1 MTSASTTACH
11 FGRRIDAVSLH
22 KLGAPFALIA
32 VLLAPSIWMLSAFPP
47 LWRDVDAY
55 IQVTQPPGVATILH
69 YGPLYCFAARVP
81 LYLGDAVECL
91 RAGQPLPNLGFFI
104 RPVLTDSGVFL
115 LLLLQHLSLC
125 LATLRLITLTSQL
138 FWIRFT
144 LVLVWA
150 LNPLFY
156 AFAHCVGTETLSLIL
171 MLLIGA
177 TGLRI
182 VRCTRR
188 VSRMEWCLFGILLW
202 LSILTRH
209 INAALVGLL
218 PFAFFLLT
226 AHRLL
231 AIRFTRSHLAQRWQR
246 SLAKQSF
253 GRAML
258 ALTVGISSIVL
269 TNASLRVLCYAAQ
282 TPYRSTVGV
291 TFLFRLKFLLELPV
305 DDRNQLLDT
314 VSKNSDAADV
324 KKLIALLRSEFRAE
338 TLTWDVAAF
347 KKKAQASL
355 FLPQTDE
362 NEQKFQAVLSRTM
375 WAFLYPPEPIL
386 LRAVETDFKRSLHT
400 TIPDIVKQLF
410 VATTFYFSHPTAMPQ
425 FGSLI
430 TFRNNNASRV
440 FAMFKDHPYFH
451 HPKNL
456 SFCLLLSFWL
466 ITLAPLV
473 LVGKIRGRGAADLA
487 SYTAALTVMGLMI
500 TVANCFLTVFQPRFT
515 FPMWELTII
524 STSVLFGGMIELGFC
539 HGRRKPD
546 EI

>member
-1 MTSASTTACH
+1 VFKSGPAATEAWFFYSSSADG
-11 FGRRIDAVSLH
+11 FGR
-22 KLGAPFALIA
+22 
-32 VLLAPSIWMLSAFPP
+32 
-47 LWRDVDAY
+47 
-55 IQVTQPPGVATILH
+55 
-69 YGPLYCFAARVP
+69 
-81 LYLGDAVECL
+81 
-91 RAGQPLPNLGFFI
+91 LP
-104 RPVLTDSGVFL
+104 TA
-115 LLLLQHLSLC
+115 LLQHLSLC

-144 LVLVWA
+144 LALVWA
-150 LNPLFY
+150 LDPLFY
-156 AFAHCVGTETLSLIL
+156 AFAHCVGTETLSMIL

-182 VRCTRR
+182 VRCTRS
-188 VSRMEWCLFGILLW
+188 VSRMEWCLFGILLS

-231 AIRFTRSHLAQRWQR
+231 AIRFTRSQLAQRWQR
-246 SLAKQSF
+246 LLAKQSF

-291 TFLFRLKFLLELPV
+291 TFLFRLKFLMELPV

-324 KKLIALLRSEFRAE
+324 KKVIALLRSAFRAE

-362 NEQKFQAVLSRTM
+362 NERKFHAVLNRTM
-375 WAFLYPPEPIL
+375 WAFLYPPEKIL
-386 LRAVETDFKRSLHT
+386 LRAVATDFKRSQHA

-440 FAMFKDHPYFH
+440 FAMFKDHPYFR

-473 LVGKIRGRGAADLA
+473 VVGKIRGRRAADLA

-515 FPMWELTII
+515 LPMWELTIVSASI
-524 STSVLFGGMIELGFC
+524 LFGGITSLFLPSSRLSKASIDERLKCF
-539 HGRRKPD
+539 RSAPKVSRKVQ
-546 EI
+546 